1 MVFNLIIFANKMQL
15 RIKISCPCTEM
26 IIFLTLKYI
35 IFLCFIEYAISVVR
49 PNLNIVPVIKQM
61 RLNYLIGH
69 YKYFIFKIYLLQQ
82 NPNIEVKGITT
93 LGFSL
98 SHQVLLP
105 TNWLYTI
112 IHFLILTKGRRGRD
126 RMVVRFTT
134 TYAISAHHHWCC
146 EF

>member
-1 MVFNLIIFANKMQL
+1 LVFNLIIFANKMQL